1 MRYKYIDVALLFDEM
16 IDDLNYIKTAT
27 FVRKIKK

>member
-1 MRYKYIDVALLFDEM
+1 MRYKYIDINVMFDEM

-27 FVRKIKK
+27 FIRKIKK